1 MFLYL
6 LYLLYVIFVGDIS
19 MNIKEWKLV
28 CENNTADHTWDCKSR
43 AIQKSLVYNSNP
55 EATTRHHLMD
65 TPE

>member
-1 MFLYL
+1 
-6 LYLLYVIFVGDIS
+6 